1 MNKVAGIV
9 YSADDQCNMTFDG
22 DASLCRVQI
31 TLSLVTM
38 GPDKQSFTC
47 ADPDWGS
54 GPPLENSQSYSVS

>member
-22 DASLCRVQI
+22 DAGLCRVRI
-31 TLSLVTM
+31 TLSLVIM

-47 ADPDWGS
+47 ADLKGA
-54 GPPLENSQSYSVS
+54 GVLTPPP